1 VRPKTKK
8 IIDSQIGE
16 QKKVCGH
23 LLGGGVAVVGGEPG
37 AANMQPNFP
46 S

>member
-23 LLGGGVAVVGGEPG
+23 LLGRGVAVVRGEPG
-37 AANMQPNFP
+37 TANVQLNFP